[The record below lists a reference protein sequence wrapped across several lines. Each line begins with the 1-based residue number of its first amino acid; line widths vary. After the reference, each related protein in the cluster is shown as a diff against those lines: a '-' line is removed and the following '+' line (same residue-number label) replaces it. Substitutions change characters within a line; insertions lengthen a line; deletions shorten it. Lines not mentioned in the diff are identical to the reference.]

1 MKPSLKFATLP
12 FTMLSLAC
20 NGSPTS
26 SAPGGAV
33 SIAVQQALTGQTTSA
48 GTFQMTGA
56 LADAGQTTEELTFGG
71 PLDKSPVPVT
81 FVRRM
86 TGRDG
91 VIVVKGAATLTF
103 SSPTAAALAGTWTVE
118 TATGKYVGYLGTGTL
133 SGNAN
138 FGAVPP
144 TATIAYTG
152 TIAK

>member
-1 MKPSLKFATLP
+1 MTSTLKFAALP
-12 FTMLSLAC
+12 LTMLSLAC
-20 NGSPTS
+20 SASPTDN
-26 SAPGGAV
+26 APGGVV

-56 LADAGQTTEELTFGG
+56 FADQGDTTEELTFGG
-71 PLDKSPVPVT
+71 PLDKSPVPIT

-86 TGRDG
+86 SGRDG

-103 SSPTAAALAGTWTVE
+103 SSATAAALVGTWTVE
-118 TATGKYVGYLGTGTL
+118 TATGKYLGYLGTGTL
-133 SGNAN
+133 NGNAN

-144 TATIAYTG
+144 TATIAYAG